1 MKLLFGS
8 VFVIS
13 VILFIWIKMRKKD
26 ILMVIDT
33 PMQGEKEKHS
43 LQIRIKVERN
53 GYQINIHVFQMDD
66 EEIGHLLATY
76 TGNKYNE
83 QEKYSRAVHIE
94 QLFVKRKFR
103 RKGIAKVIFRYLMEE
118 MKRIEQ
124 LEDFEFTLLYGEVGN
139 TGTDD
144 PHISLPFYRKIDG
157 TEYNQEKRLRF
168 SLEKKAALDGLDCF
182 KYVIEKRG

>member
-1 MKLLFGS
+1 MDKTMLAE
-8 VFVIS
+8 VIP
-13 VILFIWIKMRKKD
+13 VLIERLQAAPDGYD
-26 ILMVIDT
+26 ITTAQLMQVA
-33 PMQGEKEKHS
+33 
-43 LQIRIKVERN
+43 
-53 GYQINIHVFQMDD
+53 GY
-66 EEIGHLLATY
+66 
-76 TGNKYNE
+76 
-83 QEKYSRAVHIE
+83 R
-94 QLFVKRKFR
+94 
-103 RKGIAKVIFRYLMEE
+103 
-118 MKRIEQ
+118 